1 MPLFGPSNLYN
12 GKKVKR
18 AKVVGVRTAEETRI
32 MATYNYGI
40 YSFLV
45 QYEDGTVELVE
56 EQMKSNGM
64 KTLLQF
70 VEF

>member
-12 GKKVKR
+12 GKKVQR
-18 AKVVGVRTAEETRI
+18 VKVIGVRTAEETKI
-32 MATYNYGI
+32 MATYNYGV

-45 QYEDGTVELVE
+45 QYEDGTVEIAE
-56 EQMKSNGM
+56 EQMKSAGM
-64 KTLLQF
+64 KTLLRF